1 VRWADVGDHR
11 RAQHTR
17 DAQELRQAAYHF
29 ARNDMM
35 DDPYRIPKSG
45 REVRQK
51 TATSMILRKQI
62 TRFDDDRLEEK
73 RHAGSDQRLAWG
85 GPLGVIAQ
93 LQILKDSCPIRLC

>member
-1 VRWADVGDHR
+1 
-11 RAQHTR
+11 
-17 DAQELRQAAYHF
+17 
-29 ARNDMM
+29 
-35 DDPYRIPKSG
+35 
-45 REVRQK
+45 
-51 TATSMILRKQI
+51 MILRKQI